1 MLLEKVR
8 GAGEICLYKGLL
20 FPVSGR
26 SGIGAAWITGGGGDV
41 PFVTFLLDTLPELL
55 PVSVCLAS
63 LSDLTKMDS
72 ASKNSG
78 PAEQPTGSLLN
89 ALSFGFFRR
98 DRSASSD
105 IPSARLTSFKELP
118 DGENPLP
125 ADENSE
131 LQDIHQ
137 DDGTASCDTRQRA
150 ESSESYKESSDQ
162 VKTATGASVDP
173 DLVQVTRVET
183 YSDTENEDESTTG
196 SSSRLLE
203 TIARARKNTLPAQDN
218 NKVDYGD
225 GHELK
230 ESGEADEEYQIPSFR
245 THNVRERSLVESIL
259 FKTSR
264 FSGKS
269 GSKTAEQGDD
279 CSLKESPS
287 TMHADVEKSSAR
299 KISDDNVR
307 ADESDEYTAVDCSLP
322 VPSIISG
329 HLTLEDAGC
338 NSTMASPL
346 RQMEDLDHIQK
357 EEPDESH
364 YRLVSSTVPL
374 SPETPEEQSDSTGIT
389 NQTTVLP
396 STPKESPVDF
406 QPSATTSPNTP
417 PPASSITRSP
427 NSSTSSPSKGT
438 SLSPS
443 PSFQMPALFSG
454 LRVLKKGAVGEER
467 ETMSEIK
474 QREKDADLALLN
486 LKKSVNKA
494 KLYPEQKTASPTKKL
509 PDAKPAT
516 GTKSLVMGQLSHL
529 LGRDSQDETKKS
541 DSRDDDDDPNTKKD
555 TKKSEE
561 GKDVDPKGNK
571 ESETGEEVVGEKPAG
586 AEAPASTPEKKK
598 TSDLAYETFR
608 NIFGPKAVKKEKM
621 EDVDLEAVKKKI
633 KTDKENLR
641 SIFERASKS
650 PGKDRSP
657 TEANV

>member
-1 MLLEKVR
+1 
-8 GAGEICLYKGLL
+8 
-20 FPVSGR
+20 
-26 SGIGAAWITGGGGDV
+26 
-41 PFVTFLLDTLPELL
+41 
-55 PVSVCLAS
+55 
-63 LSDLTKMDS
+63 MDS
-72 ASKNSG
+72 ASKNLE

-125 ADENSE
+125 ADANCE

-150 ESSESYKESSDQ
+150 ESSESSKESFDR
-162 VKTATGASVDP
+162 VKTPMGASVDP

-183 YSDTENEDESTTG
+183 YSDTENEDESTTH
-196 SSSRLLE
+196 SSSRLLQ
-203 TIARARKNTLPAQDN
+203 TIARARKNNLPAQDN
-218 NKVDYGD
+218 NEVDNGD
-225 GHELK
+225 RYELK
-230 ESGEADEEYQIPSFR
+230 ESGKADEEYQIPSFK

-259 FKTSR
+259 FNTSR
-264 FSGKS
+264 FSSKS
-269 GSKTAEQGDD
+269 GSKTAKQGDD
-279 CSLKESPS
+279 SSLKESPS
-287 TMHADVEKSSAR
+287 TMSADVETSSAR
-299 KISDDNVR
+299 NISGDNVR
-307 ADESDEYTAVDCSLP
+307 ADESDEYAGVDCSLP

-329 HLTLEDAGC
+329 HLTSEEAGC

-346 RQMEDLDHIQK
+346 RQMEDLDHTQK
-357 EEPDESH
+357 EETDESH

-374 SPETPEEQSDSTGIT
+374 SPKTPEEQSDSTGIT
-389 NQTTVLP
+389 NPTTLLP

-427 NSSTSSPSKGT
+427 NSSTSSPSRGT

-509 PDAKPAT
+509 PDPKPVT

-529 LGRDSQDETKKS
+529 LGRDNQDETKKS
-541 DSRDDDDDPNTKKD
+541 DGRDDDDDPNTRKGTKRSQEEKD
-555 TKKSEE
+555 A
-561 GKDVDPKGNK
+561 DPNSNK
-571 ESETGEEVVGEKPAG
+571 ECENGEEVVGEKTPD
-586 AEAPASTPEKKK
+586 AET
-598 TSDLAYETFR
+598 
-608 NIFGPKAVKKEKM
+608 
-621 EDVDLEAVKKKI
+621 
-633 KTDKENLR
+633 
-641 SIFERASKS
+641 RA
-650 PGKDRSP
+650 
-657 TEANV
+657 E

>member
-1 MLLEKVR
+1 
-8 GAGEICLYKGLL
+8 
-20 FPVSGR
+20 
-26 SGIGAAWITGGGGDV
+26 
-41 PFVTFLLDTLPELL
+41 
-55 PVSVCLAS
+55 
-63 LSDLTKMDS
+63 MDS
-72 ASKNSG
+72 ASKNLE

-125 ADENSE
+125 ADANCE

-150 ESSESYKESSDQ
+150 ESSESSKESFDR
-162 VKTATGASVDP
+162 VKTPMGASVDP

-183 YSDTENEDESTTG
+183 YSDTENEDESTTH
-196 SSSRLLE
+196 SSSRLLQ
-203 TIARARKNTLPAQDN
+203 TIARARKNNLPAQDN
-218 NKVDYGD
+218 NEVDNGD
-225 GHELK
+225 RYELK
-230 ESGEADEEYQIPSFR
+230 ESGKADEEYQIPSFK

-259 FKTSR
+259 FNTSR
-264 FSGKS
+264 FSSKS
-269 GSKTAEQGDD
+269 GSKTAKQGDD
-279 CSLKESPS
+279 SSLKESPS
-287 TMHADVEKSSAR
+287 TMSADVETSSAR
-299 KISDDNVR
+299 NISGDNVR
-307 ADESDEYTAVDCSLP
+307 ADESDEYAGVDCSLP
-322 VPSIISG
+322 VSSIISG
-329 HLTLEDAGC
+329 HLTSEEAGC

-346 RQMEDLDHIQK
+346 RQMEDLDHTQK
-357 EEPDESH
+357 EETDESH
-364 YRLVSSTVPL
+364 YRLVSSIVPL
-374 SPETPEEQSDSTGIT
+374 SPKTPEEQSDSTGIT
-389 NQTTVLP
+389 NPTTLLP

-427 NSSTSSPSKGT
+427 NSSTSSPSRGT

-509 PDAKPAT
+509 PDPKPVT

-529 LGRDSQDETKKS
+529 LGRDNQDETKKS
-541 DSRDDDDDPNTKKD
+541 DGRDDDDDPNTRKGTKRSQEEKD
-555 TKKSEE
+555 A
-561 GKDVDPKGNK
+561 DPNSNK
-571 ESETGEEVVGEKPAG
+571 ECENGEEVVGEKTPD
-586 AEAPASTPEKKK
+586 AETPTSTPERKK

-621 EDVDLEAVKKKI
+621 DDVDLEAVKKKI

-650 PGKDRSP
+650 PGKDRST

>member
-1 MLLEKVR
+1 
-8 GAGEICLYKGLL
+8 
-20 FPVSGR
+20 
-26 SGIGAAWITGGGGDV
+26 
-41 PFVTFLLDTLPELL
+41 
-55 PVSVCLAS
+55 
-63 LSDLTKMDS
+63 MDS
-72 ASKNSG
+72 ASKNLE

-125 ADENSE
+125 ADANCE

-150 ESSESYKESSDQ
+150 ESSESSKESFDR
-162 VKTATGASVDP
+162 VKTPMGASVDP

-183 YSDTENEDESTTG
+183 YSDTENEDESTTH
-196 SSSRLLE
+196 SSSRLLQ
-203 TIARARKNTLPAQDN
+203 TIARARKNNLPAQDN
-218 NKVDYGD
+218 NEVDNGD
-225 GHELK
+225 RYELK
-230 ESGEADEEYQIPSFR
+230 ESGKADEEYQIPSFK

-259 FKTSR
+259 FNTSR
-264 FSGKS
+264 FSSKS
-269 GSKTAEQGDD
+269 GSKTAKQGDD
-279 CSLKESPS
+279 SSLKESPS
-287 TMHADVEKSSAR
+287 TMSADVETSSAR
-299 KISDDNVR
+299 NISGDNVR
-307 ADESDEYTAVDCSLP
+307 ADESDEYAGVDCSLP

-329 HLTLEDAGC
+329 HLTSEEAGC

-346 RQMEDLDHIQK
+346 RQMEDLDHTQK
-357 EEPDESH
+357 EETDESH
-364 YRLVSSTVPL
+364 YRLVSSIVPL
-374 SPETPEEQSDSTGIT
+374 SPKTPEEQSDSTGIT
-389 NQTTVLP
+389 NPTTLLP

-427 NSSTSSPSKGT
+427 NSSTSSPSRGT

-443 PSFQMPALFSG
+443 LSFQMPALFSG

-509 PDAKPAT
+509 PDPKPVT

-529 LGRDSQDETKKS
+529 LGRDNQDETKKS
-541 DSRDDDDDPNTKKD
+541 DGRDDDDDPNTRKGTKRSQEEKD
-555 TKKSEE
+555 A
-561 GKDVDPKGNK
+561 DPNSNK
-571 ESETGEEVVGEKPAG
+571 ECENGEEVVGEKTPD
-586 AEAPASTPEKKK
+586 AETPTSTPERKK

-621 EDVDLEAVKKKI
+621 DDVDLEAVKKKI

-650 PGKDRSP
+650 PGKDRST

>member
-1 MLLEKVR
+1 
-8 GAGEICLYKGLL
+8 
-20 FPVSGR
+20 
-26 SGIGAAWITGGGGDV
+26 
-41 PFVTFLLDTLPELL
+41 
-55 PVSVCLAS
+55 
-63 LSDLTKMDS
+63 MDS
-72 ASKNSG
+72 ASKNLE

-125 ADENSE
+125 ADANCE

-150 ESSESYKESSDQ
+150 ESSESSKESFDR
-162 VKTATGASVDP
+162 VKTPMGASVDP

-183 YSDTENEDESTTG
+183 YSDTENEDESTTH
-196 SSSRLLE
+196 SSSRLLQ
-203 TIARARKNTLPAQDN
+203 TIARARKNNLPAQDN
-218 NKVDYGD
+218 NEVDNGD
-225 GHELK
+225 RYELK
-230 ESGEADEEYQIPSFR
+230 ESGKADEEYQIPSFK

-259 FKTSR
+259 FNTSR
-264 FSGKS
+264 FSSKS
-269 GSKTAEQGDD
+269 GSKTAKQGDD
-279 CSLKESPS
+279 SSLKESPS
-287 TMHADVEKSSAR
+287 TMSADVETSSAR
-299 KISDDNVR
+299 NISGDNVR
-307 ADESDEYTAVDCSLP
+307 ADESDEYAGVDCSLP

-329 HLTLEDAGC
+329 HLTSEEAGC

-346 RQMEDLDHIQK
+346 RQMEDLDHTQK
-357 EEPDESH
+357 EETDESH
-364 YRLVSSTVPL
+364 YRLVSSIVPL
-374 SPETPEEQSDSTGIT
+374 SPKTPEEQSDSTGIT
-389 NQTTVLP
+389 NPTTLLP

-427 NSSTSSPSKGT
+427 NSSTSSPSRGT

-509 PDAKPAT
+509 PDPKPVT

-529 LGRDSQDETKKS
+529 LGRDNQDETKKS
-541 DSRDDDDDPNTKKD
+541 DGRDDDDDPNTRKGTKRSQEEKD
-555 TKKSEE
+555 A
-561 GKDVDPKGNK
+561 DPNSNK
-571 ESETGEEVVGEKPAG
+571 ECENGEEVVGEKTPD
-586 AEAPASTPEKKK
+586 AETPTSTPERKK

-621 EDVDLEAVKKKI
+621 DDVDLEAVKKKI

-650 PGKDRSP
+650 PGKDRST